1 MKYLIKFNE
10 SLDLERIKGN
20 ILDILIDFKDRRM
33 AVNVLINNNFLYII
47 IETVY
52 SADPE
57 SGLRP
62 ISKPINLSEYL
73 PVFEM
78 LFDYLL
84 YKYELL
90 AIRWSEDDKHHDSY
104 ELSPDD
110 NVIETF
116 NEVLKNRELF
126 KIALQFRPSQLTKLQ
141 Q

>member
-1 MKYLIKFNE
+1 MKHLMKFNE
-10 SLDLERIKGN
+10 SLDLERLKGN
-20 ILDILIDFKDRRM
+20 ILDILIEFKDKRM
-33 AVNVLINNNFLYII
+33 AVNVLINKNFLYII

-52 SADPE
+52 SANPG
-57 SGLRP
+57 SGLHP

-84 YKYELL
+84 YNYELL

-126 KIALQFRPSQLTKLQ
+126 KIALQFKPSQLTKLQ

>member
-1 MKYLIKFNE
+1 MKHLMRFNE
-10 SLDLERIKGN
+10 SLDLERLKGN
-20 ILDILIDFKDRRM
+20 ILDILIEFKDRRM
-33 AVNVLINNNFLYII
+33 AVNVLINNNFLYIL

-52 SADPE
+52 SAD
-57 SGLRP
+57 GP

-110 NVIETF
+110 DVIETF

-126 KIALQFRPSQLTKLQ
+126 KIALQFKPSQLTKLQ

>member
-1 MKYLIKFNE
+1 MKHLVRFNE
-10 SLDLERIKGN
+10 SLDLERLKCN

-52 SADPE
+52 SVD
-57 SGLRP
+57 GP
-62 ISKPINLSEYL
+62 ISKPISLSEYL

-84 YKYELL
+84 YKYELFE
-90 AIRWSEDDKHHDSY
+90 IRWSEDDKHHDSY
-104 ELSPDD
+104 QLSPDD
-110 NVIETF
+110 SVIETF

-126 KIALQFRPSQLTKLQ
+126 KIALQFKPSQLTKLQ

>member
-1 MKYLIKFNE
+1 MKFNE
-10 SLDLERIKGN
+10 SLDLERLKGN
-20 ILDILIDFKDRRM
+20 ILDILIEFKDRRM
-33 AVNVLINNNFLYII
+33 AVNVLINKNFLYII

-52 SADPE
+52 SADPG

-62 ISKPINLSEYL
+62 ISKPINVSEYL

-84 YKYELL
+84 YKYELFE
-90 AIRWSEDDKHHDSY
+90 IRWSEDDKHHDSY
-104 ELSPDD
+104 QLSPDD

-126 KIALQFRPSQLTKLQ
+126 KIALQFKPSQLTKLQ
-141 Q
+141 L

>member
-1 MKYLIKFNE
+1 MKFNE
-10 SLDLERIKGN
+10 SLDLERLKGN
-20 ILDILIDFKDRRM
+20 ILDILIEFKDRRM
-33 AVNVLINNNFLYII
+33 AVNVLVNNNFLYIL

-52 SADPE
+52 SAD
-57 SGLRP
+57 GP

-90 AIRWSEDDKHHDSY
+90 AIRWSEDDKPHPIHDSY

-110 NVIETF
+110 DVIETF

-126 KIALQFRPSQLTKLQ
+126 KIALQFKPSQLTKLQ